1 MNISKIGSGDRT
13 YKHIIIFIEKNLRI
27 PIPFDHR
34 ACKIVIEFFLEVY
47 MYSSVFGRIRCDP
60 FAVIK
65 RSQMKRS
72 DNAVIHVEGGG
83 IREIAQHEVFC
94 HAARGHVALVEMN
107 LHVGA
112 DELLCQ
118 TGCLVVVTHRGVSLK
133 RWQPRQRR
141 QYL

>member
-1 MNISKIGSGDRT
+1 MVEFLVEIDIYRTVRCRIGCDP
-13 YKHIIIFIEKNLRI
+13 L
-27 PIPFDHR
+27 
-34 ACKIVIEFFLEVY
+34 
-47 MYSSVFGRIRCDP
+47 SVFKGT
-60 FAVIK
+60 K
-65 RSQMKRS
+65 MKRS

-112 DELLCQ
+112 DELFCQ
-118 TGCLVVVTHRGVSLK
+118 AGCLVIVTHRGVSLK